1 MRTHAKISQVAHY
14 LPEKIVTNDDLA
26 QIMDTTDDWVH
37 SRTGIGQR
45 HVVTDQTT
53 SDLATAVAED
63 LLEKAQIGA
72 EEIDFIILATMT
84 PDSVMPSTAA
94 LVQAKIGATKAFAYD
109 LVAAC
114 SGFVYALSTAEKLIA
129 SGRYQ
134 KGMVIGAETLSR
146 VVDWTD
152 RSTAVLFG
160 DGAGGVLLEACVQP
174 SFLGEIL
181 RTDGSRGASLT
192 AGIDQK
198 CTPFSDATCS
208 QPYIQMEGR
217 AIFEF
222 ATRDVTGTI
231 AELLSQQGLLAD
243 RIDFYLLHQ
252 ANSRILDK
260 MARKLGVASEKF
272 PANMDKYGN
281 TSAAS
286 IPILLSEC
294 VEAGTLRLDG
304 SQTVLMAGFGGGLTW
319 GALLLKI

>member
-14 LPEKIVTNDDLA
+14 LPKKIVTNDDLA
-26 QIMDTTDDWVH
+26 QIMDTTDDWVR

-53 SDLATAVAED
+53 SDLATAVAQD

-146 VVDWTD
+146 VVDWSD

-260 MARKLGVASEKF
+260 MARKMGVASEKF

-286 IPILLSEC
+286 LPILLSEC
-294 VEAGTLRLDG
+294 VADGRIKLDG
-304 SQTVLMAGFGGGLTW
+304 SQTVVLAGFGGGLTW
-319 GALLLKI
+319 GTLLLKL

>member
-26 QIMDTTDDWVH
+26 QIMDTTDDWVR

-53 SDLATAVAED
+53 SDLATAVAQD

-146 VVDWTD
+146 VVDWSD

-286 IPILLSEC
+286 LPILLSEC
-294 VEAGTLRLDG
+294 VVDGRIKLDG

>member
-1 MRTHAKISQVAHY
+1 MRTYAKISQVAHY

-26 QIMDTTDDWVH
+26 QIMDTSDDWIR

-45 HVVTDQTT
+45 HVVVEERT
-53 SDLATAVAED
+53 SDLASAVAND

-84 PDSVMPSTAA
+84 PDSMMPSTAA
-94 LVQAKIGATKAFAYD
+94 LVQAKIGASRAFAYD
-109 LVAAC
+109 IVAAC

-146 VVDWTD
+146 VVDWSD

-160 DGAGGVLLEACVQP
+160 DGAGGVLLEACNQP

-181 RTDGSRGASLT
+181 RTDGRRGASLT

-198 CTPFSDATCS
+198 STPFSDATCS

-231 AELLSQQGLLAD
+231 AELLSQQGLAAD
-243 RIDFYLLHQ
+243 QLDFYLLHQ

-260 MARKLGVASEKF
+260 MARKLGVASSKF

-281 TSAAS
+281 ISAAS
-286 IPILLSEC
+286 LPILLSEC
-294 VEAGTLRLDG
+294 VADGRINLDG

-319 GALLLKI
+319 GALLLKL

>member
-1 MRTHAKISQVAHY
+1 MRTHAKISRVAHY

-26 QIMDTTDDWVH
+26 QRMETSDEWVR

-53 SDLATAVAED
+53 SDLATAVAQD

-146 VVDWTD
+146 VVDWSD

-294 VEAGTLRLDG
+294 VEAGTLRLDSG
-304 SQTVLMAGFGGGLTW
+304 QTVVLAGFGGGLTW
-319 GALLLKI
+319 GTLLLKL

>member
-1 MRTHAKISQVAHY
+1 MRTHAKISQVAHC
-14 LPEKIVTNDDLA
+14 LPKKIVTNDDLA
-26 QIMDTTDDWVH
+26 QIMDTTDDWVR

-53 SDLATAVAED
+53 SDLATAVAQD

-146 VVDWTD
+146 VVDWSD

-260 MARKLGVASEKF
+260 MARKMGVASEKF

-286 IPILLSEC
+286 LPILLSEC
-294 VEAGTLRLDG
+294 VADGRIKLDG
-304 SQTVLMAGFGGGLTW
+304 SQTVVLAGFGGGLTW
-319 GALLLKI
+319 GTLLLKL

>member
-1 MRTHAKISQVAHY
+1 MRTHAKISQVARY

-26 QIMDTTDDWVH
+26 QIMDTTDDWVR

-53 SDLATAVAED
+53 SDLATAVAQD

-146 VVDWTD
+146 VVDWSD

-260 MARKLGVASEKF
+260 MARKMGVASEKF

-294 VEAGTLRLDG
+294 VEAGSLHLDG
-304 SQTVLMAGFGGGLTW
+304 SQTVVLAGFGGGLTW
-319 GALLLKI
+319 GTLLLKL

>member
-14 LPEKIVTNDDLA
+14 LPKKIVTNDALA
-26 QIMDTTDDWVH
+26 QIMDTTDDWVR

-53 SDLATAVAED
+53 SDLATAVAQD

-146 VVDWTD
+146 VVDWSD

-208 QPYIQMEGR
+208 QPYIQMDGR
-217 AIFEF
+217 SIFEF
-222 ATRDVTGTI
+222 AVRDVTKTI
-231 AELLSQQGLLAD
+231 AELLDSQGLTGD
-243 RIDFYLLHQ
+243 EVDYFLLHQ

-260 MARKLGVASEKF
+260 MARKLGLGIEKF
-272 PANMDKYGN
+272 PANMMHYGN

-294 VEAGTLRLDG
+294 VEAGSLRLDSG
-304 SQTVLMAGFGGGLTW
+304 QTVVLAGFGGGLTW
-319 GALLLKI
+319 GTLLLKL

>member
-1 MRTHAKISQVAHY
+1 MRTYAKISQVAHY

-26 QIMDTTDDWVH
+26 QIMDTTDDWIR

-53 SDLATAVAED
+53 SDLASAVAQD

-94 LVQAKIGATKAFAYD
+94 LVQARIGATKAFAYD

-146 VVDWTD
+146 VVDWSD

-160 DGAGGVLLEACVQP
+160 DGAGGVLLEACDQP

-198 CTPFSDATCS
+198 CTPFSDASCS

-231 AELLSQQGLLAD
+231 AELLSQQGLSAD
-243 RIDFYLLHQ
+243 QIDFYLLHQ

-260 MARKLGVASEKF
+260 MARKLGVESEKF

-286 IPILLSEC
+286 LPILLSEC
-294 VEAGTLRLDG
+294 VADGRIKLDG

-319 GALLLKI
+319 GALVLQI

>member
-146 VVDWTD
+146 VVDWSD

-294 VEAGTLRLDG
+294 VEAGTLRLDSG
-304 SQTVLMAGFGGGLTW
+304 QTVVLAGFGGGLTW
-319 GALLLKI
+319 GTLLLKL

>member
-1 MRTHAKISQVAHY
+1 MRTHAKISQVAYY